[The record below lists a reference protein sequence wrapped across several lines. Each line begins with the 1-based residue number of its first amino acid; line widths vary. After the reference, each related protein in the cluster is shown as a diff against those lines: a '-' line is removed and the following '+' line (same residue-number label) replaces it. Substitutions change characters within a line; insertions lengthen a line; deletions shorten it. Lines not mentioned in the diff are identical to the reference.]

1 MRCGYDLWESFGH
14 KQRDYFI
21 FATDPELEA
30 PKIKYASVEKVAIYI
45 RKVFMGLQVPIK
57 PRFQPWRAK
66 MDDSGMFDQVGVMYW
81 TGHSMRHFIPTVA
94 AAIDIGKEQRDYV
107 GRWHVNLH
115 QSADYVHTSRQIVMQ
130 VQEAVNKAICEGG
143 PSYDESEL
151 MEDYGCFLVTK
162 GRRASDWVKHHAVWK
177 VADGKYFIGGKWPT
191 MEVDVI
197 DNEIWEEHM
206 PNAPVEE
213 IDHSAQSV
221 DEESKEDPKP
231 VFFVTISRHSGFRR
245 LHKIGCCRCR
255 GKQYLGI
262 LIIH

>member
-1 MRCGYDLWESFGH
+1 MTL
-14 KQRDYFI
+14 
-21 FATDPELEA
+21 
-30 PKIKYASVEKVAIYI
+30 
-45 RKVFMGLQVPIK
+45 
-57 PRFQPWRAK
+57 
-66 MDDSGMFDQVGVMYW
+66 
-81 TGHSMRHFIPTVA
+81 
-94 AAIDIGKEQRDYV
+94 QRDYV

-130 VQEAVNKAICEGG
+130 VQEAVNKAICEGD

-151 MEDYGCFLVTK
+151 MEDYGCFLLTK
-162 GRRASDWVKHHAVWK
+162 GRRASDWVKYHAVWK

-206 PNAPVEE
+206 PNVPTEE

-245 LHKIGCCRCR
+245 LHKIGCCSTQPWTCYKVEYLSRVGDGAADAICKTCQR
-255 GKQYLGI
+255 ALGKATDVEGSSTSGSSSSTDVEAKADEEGTQEVLAD
-262 LIIH
+262 